1 MKAHVAWLMLAVS
14 GAVLAAPPPI
24 ESRLEHYRCTIC
36 HAERDWLA
44 GPAWADVAQHYR
56 GDRHAQQVVADRIR
70 AGMHNGTLWH
80 MPPHPEVSPADADAM
95 AKYIL
100 AVPD

>member
-14 GAVLAAPPPI
+14 GAVLAAAPPI
-24 ESRLEHYRCTIC
+24 ESRLEQYRCTIC

-44 GPAWADVAQHYR
+44 GPAWADIAQHYR
-56 GDRHAQQVVADRIR
+56 GDKHAQEVVAARIR

-80 MPPHPEVSPADADAM
+80 MPPHPEVSHADADAM
-95 AKYIL
+95 ARYIL
-100 AVPD
+100 AFPE